1 MGGMFNS
8 RIGDRKKNQSKTDLT
23 YLLHAFMVTL
33 AREIMLLTSLDSS
46 KSYKELKMWQIRLQA
61 LSNIHLKF

>member
-8 RIGDRKKNQSKTDLT
+8 RIGDRKKKQSKTDLT

-46 KSYKELKMWQIRLQA
+46 KSYKELKM
-61 LSNIHLKF
+61 